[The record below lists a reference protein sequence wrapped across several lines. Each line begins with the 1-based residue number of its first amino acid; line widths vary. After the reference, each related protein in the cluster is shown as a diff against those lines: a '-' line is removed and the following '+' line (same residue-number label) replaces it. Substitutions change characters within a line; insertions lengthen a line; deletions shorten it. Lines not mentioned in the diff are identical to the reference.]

1 VGLFD
6 VHAHLTHPRMAPD
19 QDAVLA
25 RARAAGLT
33 TIVSNG
39 LNPSDNDA
47 VLALAARDP
56 LVRPALGFYP
66 VDTVLLRMRADGVDY
81 PREGDE
87 HSAEEGVAYL
97 RANVER
103 AFAVGEIG
111 LDGHWVPE
119 RYWPEQ
125 EAVFRSLVEL
135 ALAADKA
142 IIIHTRKREARTLEI
157 LDELGA
163 TRVDW
168 HCFGG
173 KVNLARQIAERGHYL
188 SIPANAR
195 RSESFTRMLQTLPRD
210 RILLETDCPYL
221 SPNREERNEPAT
233 VAGTAAYAA
242 ELWGVS
248 DSDVQEQLSAN
259 FERLFGVA
267 P

>member
-19 QDAVLA
+19 LPEILA
-25 RARAAGLT
+25 RARSAGLT
-33 TIVSNG
+33 SIVSNG

-47 VLALAARDP
+47 VLALAAREP

-87 HSAEEGVAYL
+87 HSADEGVAYL
-97 RANVER
+97 RAHVER

-111 LDGHWVPE
+111 LDGYWVPE

-125 EAVFRSLVEL
+125 EAVFRALVSL
-135 ALAADKA
+135 ALEANKA
-142 IIIHTRKREARTLEI
+142 IIIHTRKREARALEI

-173 KVNLARQIAERGHYL
+173 KVKLARRIAERGHYL
-188 SIPANAR
+188 SIPANAP
-195 RSESFTRMLQTLPRD
+195 RSESFTRMLETLPRE

-221 SPNREERNEPAT
+221 PPEPGARNEPAS

-242 ELWGVS
+242 KLWNMPEA
-248 DSDVQEQLSAN
+248 DVQAQLSEN
-259 FERLFGVA
+259 FGRLFGSE